1 MNKQI
6 LLLTLLCI
14 CIGCSSDKSESDL
27 LNKKNPIG
35 IYGNFSS
42 AEKIQNI
49 VDLISNK
56 DVFINKEVKVRGL
69 VNEVCPMRGC
79 WLEVVDENGIDKL
92 RIKVTDGDIVF
103 PLSAKGRN
111 IEAEGQF
118 SILTLNKQQAKNW
131 KKHLAAEKGIELDTS
146 EIILSQDDY
155 FEYRLNTTGA
165 KIF

>member
-14 CIGCSSDKSESDL
+14 CIGCISDKSESDL
-27 LNKKNPIG
+27 LNKKNPTG

-56 DVFINKEVKVRGL
+56 DVFINKEVKIRGL

-103 PLSAKGRN
+103 PLSAKGRS

-131 KKHLAAEKGIELDTS
+131 KKHLAVEKGIEIDTS
-146 EIILSQDDY
+146 EIILSQNDY

>member
-1 MNKQI
+1 MYKQI

-27 LNKKNPIG
+27 LNKKNPTG

-56 DVFINKEVKVRGL
+56 DVFINKEVKIRGL

-103 PLSAKGRN
+103 PLSAKGRS

-131 KKHLAAEKGIELDTS
+131 KKHLAVEKGIEIDTS
-146 EIILSQDDY
+146 EIILSQNDY

>member
-1 MNKQI
+1 M
-6 LLLTLLCI
+6 LLLILLCI
-14 CIGCSSDKSESDL
+14 CIGCISNKSESDL

-42 AEKIQNI
+42 TEKIQNI

-56 DVFINKEVKVRGL
+56 DVLINKEVKVRGL

-118 SILTLNKQQAKNW
+118 SILALNKQQAKNW
-131 KKHLAAEKGIELDTS
+131 KKHLAAEKGIEIDTS
-146 EIILSQDDY
+146 EIILSQNDY
-155 FEYRLNTTGA
+155 FEYRLNTAGA

>member
-1 MNKQI
+1 MYKQI

-27 LNKKNPIG
+27 LNKKNPTG

-56 DVFINKEVKVRGL
+56 DVFINKEVKIRGL

-103 PLSAKGRN
+103 PLSAKGRS

-131 KKHLAAEKGIELDTS
+131 KKHLAVEKGIEIDTS
-146 EIILSQDDY
+146 EIILSKNDY

>member
-49 VDLISNK
+49 VDLISN
-56 DVFINKEVKVRGL
+56 R
-69 VNEVCPMRGC
+69 M
-79 WLEVVDENGIDKL
+79 
-92 RIKVTDGDIVF
+92 
-103 PLSAKGRN
+103 
-111 IEAEGQF
+111 F
-118 SILTLNKQQAKNW
+118 S
-131 KKHLAAEKGIELDTS
+131 
-146 EIILSQDDY
+146 
-155 FEYRLNTTGA
+155 
-165 KIF
+165 

>member
-131 KKHLAAEKGIELDTS
+131 EKHLAAEKGIEIDTS
-146 EIILSQDDY
+146 EIILSQKDY
-155 FEYRLNTTGA
+155 FEYRLNTAGA

>member
-14 CIGCSSDKSESDL
+14 CISCSSDKSESDL

-35 IYGNFSS
+35 IYGNFFLT
-42 AEKIQNI
+42 EKIQNI

-79 WLEVVDENGIDKL
+79 WLELVDENGIDKL

-131 KKHLAAEKGIELDTS
+131 KKHLAAEKGIEIDTS
-146 EIILSQDDY
+146 EITLSQDDY

>member
-6 LLLTLLCI
+6 LLLTILCI

-131 KKHLAAEKGIELDTS
+131 KKHLAAEKGIEIDTS

>member
-1 MNKQI
+1 MYKQI

-111 IEAEGQF
+111 IEAEGEF

-131 KKHLAAEKGIELDTS
+131 KKHLAAEKGIEIDTS
-146 EIILSQDDY
+146 EIILSQNDY